1 VCWVSPSAAALALAV
16 EHGHIAVLPA
26 DAASAQLRSGV
37 LARVR
42 ITGLPRWSLDVAV
55 AYRDGFE
62 ERAGSNVVQVL
73 TRTGAQIAA
82 TLPR

>member
-1 VCWVSPSAAALALAV
+1 M
-16 EHGHIAVLPA
+16 
-26 DAASAQLRSGV
+26 
-37 LARVR
+37 
-42 ITGLPRWSLDVAV
+42 RWSLDVAV